1 MAGRLAQLSL
11 RAIRT
16 VAALPTADAAVIAR
30 RLYTYGAT
38 PFGREAELAFGPGD
52 NALNVLGLA
61 PGGAVRGRL
70 AQDYE
75 ATTHPGW
82 ISFTRLGRTAGEAPD
97 CKLYVSPRP
106 EALADAFP
114 ILAQTFADLNVA
126 SFKVGRGAAGLLRPD
141 KIVAYF
147 YDTEHLGQVAGAL
160 SRALGGLSPQGAPF
174 TAEIA
179 GDGLLSWGRD
189 PPPVAGAQPESW
201 RAWITARLAEAV
213 VAVRRPGLDPV
224 PDVMARMTALGVQDW
239 TPTGRTA

>member
-1 MAGRLAQLSL
+1 MAGRLDQLSL

-16 VAALPTADAAVIAR
+16 VAALPTTDVRDLAR
-30 RLYTYGAT
+30 RLYAYGAA

-61 PGGAVRGRL
+61 PSGAVRGRL

-82 ISFTRLGRTAGEAPD
+82 IAFTRLGRTVGDSPD

-114 ILAQTFADLNVA
+114 VVAATFTDLDVA

-147 YDTEHLGQVAGAL
+147 DDTEHLGQVAGAL
-160 SRALGGLSPQGAPF
+160 SRALRGMSAQGAPF

-189 PPPVAGAQPESW
+189 PRPVAGAQPESW
-201 RAWITARLAEAV
+201 RSWITARIAEAM
-213 VAVRRPGLDPV
+213 VAARRPGLDPV
-224 PDVMARMTALGVQDW
+224 PSVMAKLAALGVENW
-239 TPTGRTA
+239 TPRERAA

>member
-16 VAALPTADAAVIAR
+16 VAALPTADLRELAR
-30 RLYTYGAT
+30 RLYAYGAT

-61 PGGAVRGRL
+61 PGGAVRARL

-82 ISFTRLGRTAGEAPD
+82 IGFSRLGRPAGDAPD

-114 ILAQTFADLNVA
+114 IVAETFADLEVA

-147 YDTEHLGQVAGAL
+147 DDTEHLGRVAGAL
-160 SRALGGLSPQGAPF
+160 SRSLGGMSAQGAPF
-174 TAEIA
+174 TAELA

-189 PPPVAGAQPESW
+189 PRPVAGAQPESW
-201 RAWITARLAEAV
+201 RSWITARLAEAI
-213 VAVRRPGLDPV
+213 VAVRQPGVDPT
-224 PDVMARMTALGVQDW
+224 PAVMARMAALGVEDW
-239 TPTGRTA
+239 TPAGSPA

>member
-1 MAGRLAQLSL
+1 MAGRLDQLSL

-16 VAALPTADAAVIAR
+16 VAALPTADVSMITR

-52 NALNVLGLA
+52 NALNILDLA
-61 PGGAVRGRL
+61 PGGAVRARL

-75 ATTHPGW
+75 AATHPGW
-82 ISFTRLGRTAGEAPD
+82 ISFTRLGRTPVETPD

-114 ILAQTFADLNVA
+114 IVARTFAELEVA

-147 YDTEHLGQVAGAL
+147 DATEHLGRVAGAL
-160 SRALGGLSPQGAPF
+160 SRRLSGISPQGAPF

-179 GDGLLSWGRD
+179 GEGLLSWGRD
-189 PPPVAGAQPESW
+189 PRPAAGAQPESW
-201 RAWITARLAEAV
+201 RSWITARLAEAV
-213 VAVRRPGLDPV
+213 VAVRRPGVDPV
-224 PDVMARMTALGVQDW
+224 PGVMARLAAIGVEDW
-239 TPTGRTA
+239 RVA

>member
-1 MAGRLAQLSL
+1 MAGRLDQLSL

-16 VAALPTADAAVIAR
+16 VAALPTADAGVIAR
-30 RLYTYGAT
+30 RLYAYGAA
-38 PFGREAELAFGPGD
+38 PFGWEAELAFGPGD

-61 PGGAVRGRL
+61 PGGAVRARL

-82 ISFTRLGRTAGEAPD
+82 ISFSRLGRTAGDAPD

-114 ILAQTFADLNVA
+114 IVAATFADLEVG

-141 KIVAYF
+141 KIVGYF
-147 YDTEHLGQVAGAL
+147 DDTAHLGRVAGAL
-160 SRALGGLSPQGAPF
+160 SRALGGISPQGAPF

-189 PPPVAGAQPESW
+189 PRPVAGAQPESW
-201 RAWITARLAEAV
+201 RSWITARLAEAV
-213 VAVRRPGLDPV
+213 VAVRRPGVDPV
-224 PDVMARMTALGVQDW
+224 PAVTARLAALGVENW

>member
-1 MAGRLAQLSL
+1 MAGRLAELSL

-16 VAALPTADAAVIAR
+16 VAALPTSDVTVIAR
-30 RLYTYGAT
+30 QLYAYGAT

-52 NALNVLGLA
+52 NPLNVLGLA
-61 PGGAVRGRL
+61 PGGAARAQL

-75 ATTHPGW
+75 AKTYPGW
-82 ISFTRLGRTAGEAPD
+82 IGFTRLGRPAGEAPD

-114 ILAQTFADLNVA
+114 IVAQTFAELEVA

-141 KIVAYF
+141 KIVGYF
-147 YDTEHLGQVAGAL
+147 DDTEHLGRVAGAL
-160 SRALGGLSPQGAPF
+160 SRRLGGMTPQGAPF

-189 PPPVAGAQPESW
+189 PRPVAGAQPESW
-201 RAWITARLAEAV
+201 RSWITARLAEAV
-213 VAVRRPGLDPV
+213 VAIRRPGADPV
-224 PDVMARMTALGVQDW
+224 PGVIARLAALGVEDW
-239 TPTGRTA
+239 TPRRAA